1 MYDLSRRDRLRTDPR
16 GVPFRLLQEAIAVLD
31 EAESKKDPRE
41 EIQRAIGLL
50 DRVTEGRRPIG
61 SIRRIARA
69 RHALNFP
76 SRDPHLIYS
85 EIACA
90 KKTLKH
96 LLRDWETFPRASR
109 W

>member
-1 MYDLSRRDRLRTDPR
+1 MYGLSRRDRLRTDP
-16 GVPFRLLQEAIAVLD
+16 FQLLQEAIAVLD

-41 EIQRAIGLL
+41 EIQRTIGLL
-50 DRVTEGRRPIG
+50 DRLTDADRDAAPIG
-61 SIRRIARA
+61 SIRRITRA

-90 KKTLKH
+90 KRTLKH
-96 LLRDWETFPRASR
+96 LLRDWETFPRAS
-109 W
+109 WW